1 MIYAFDVYYSNNI
14 AQAVAIGFDHWTDS
28 VPKVSEKEL
37 IINIEEYVPGEFYK
51 RELPCILKVLGKL
64 RPDTISTIVV
74 DGYVQLDDKGTPGL
88 GGRLYQMLQEKI
100 PVVGVAKKSFADN
113 HRRVREVLRG
123 QSLQPLYVTS
133 AGIDVDDAA
142 ANVRAMHGDHRI
154 PTLLKQLDT
163 LSRR

>member
-14 AQAVAIGFDHWTDS
+14 AQAVAIGFEHWNDR
-28 VPKVSEKEL
+28 VPQVSEKEL

-51 RELPCILKVLGKL
+51 RELPCILRVLKKL
-64 RPDTISTIVV
+64 DPQTISLIIV

-88 GGRLYQMLQEKI
+88 GGHLYQTLQEQI
-100 PVVGVAKKSFADN
+100 PVVGIAKKSYADN
-113 HRRVREVLRG
+113 HANVREVLRG

-133 AGIDVDDAA
+133 VGIDVDEAA
-142 ANVRAMHGDHRI
+142 ANIRAMHGDHRI